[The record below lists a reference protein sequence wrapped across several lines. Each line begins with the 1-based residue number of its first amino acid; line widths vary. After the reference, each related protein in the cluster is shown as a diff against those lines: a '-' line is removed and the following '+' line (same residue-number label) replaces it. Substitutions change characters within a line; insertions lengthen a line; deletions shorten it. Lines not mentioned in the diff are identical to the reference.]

1 MEVVAHARVPDTSSE
16 TNDTKNKQGEDK
28 VLEPSEKPLL
38 LDRRRRRR
46 RGRGC
51 QRDVCDS
58 GLGLA
63 NIVKGGL
70 MDSLGRNG
78 LGSWQNRLL
87 SRIELGLLLD
97 GVETLE
103 SSSRLVYFWLKQL
116 IRAVTL

>member
-28 VLEPSEKPLL
+28 VLEPSEEALL

-46 RGRGC
+46 RGRRC
-51 QRDVCDS
+51 QRDVCGS

-63 NIVKGGL
+63 NIVNGGL
-70 MDSLGRNG
+70 VDSLGRNR

-87 SRIELGLLLD
+87 SGIDLGLLFD

-103 SSSRLVYFWLKQL
+103 LSSRLVYFWWKQL
-116 IRAVTL
+116 TRAVTL